1 MLLCGEVLVV
11 PILPGLH
18 REALHNALARSM
30 NAYLSR
36 QVLLCDEV
44 MPFLQELFWEELYN
58 ALAVWY
64 LSRYC

>member
-1 MLLCGEVLVV
+1 
-11 PILPGLH
+11 
-18 REALHNALARSM
+18 M